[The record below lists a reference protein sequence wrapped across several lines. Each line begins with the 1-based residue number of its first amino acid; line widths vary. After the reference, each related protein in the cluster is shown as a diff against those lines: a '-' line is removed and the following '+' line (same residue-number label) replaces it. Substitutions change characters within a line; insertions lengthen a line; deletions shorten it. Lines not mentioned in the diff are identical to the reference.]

1 MSQEEREELI
11 FICSLMT
18 HYSEEFLS
26 KLSDEELN
34 KIYNKSMGISL
45 EKGK

>member
-18 HYSEEFLS
+18 PYSEEFLS
-26 KLSDEELN
+26 KMSDQELN
-34 KIYNKSMGISL
+34 EIYNKSMNADLAVG
-45 EKGK
+45 E